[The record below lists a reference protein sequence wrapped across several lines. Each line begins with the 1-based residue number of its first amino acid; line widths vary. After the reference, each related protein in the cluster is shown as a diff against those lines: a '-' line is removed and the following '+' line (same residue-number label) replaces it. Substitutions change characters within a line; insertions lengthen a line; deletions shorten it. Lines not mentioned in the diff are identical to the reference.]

1 MITGTKIR
9 LRDKRMSDA
18 RNDHAWQSD
27 PELAQLDAVPALTI
41 SYAQYLLNY
50 SWELRLP
57 SLTTRR
63 FAVESLDGKH
73 IGNCS
78 YHNINE
84 TKGEAELGIMIGER
98 DYWDKSYGTDTVLA
112 LINHISQETKL
123 KRLYLKT
130 LESNTRAQKCF
141 KKCGFTPYGR
151 LVRDGYVFTL
161 MELHFN
167 RCQQSGK
174 EDSSLT
180 ETSTREG

>member
-1 MITGTKIR
+1 VITGTKIR

-18 RNDHAWQSD
+18 KDDYTWQSD

-41 SYAQYLLNY
+41 SYAHYLLNY

-78 YHNINE
+78 YYNINE
-84 TKGEAELGIMIGER
+84 AKGEAELGIMIGER
-98 DYWDKSYGTDTVLA
+98 DYWDKSYGTDTVMA
-112 LINHISQETKL
+112 LINHLSQATKL
-123 KRLYLKT
+123 KRIYLKT

-141 KKCGFTPYGR
+141 QKCGFTTYGR
-151 LVRDGYVFTL
+151 LVRDGCVFAL
-161 MELHFN
+161 MELFLD
-167 RCQQSGK
+167 RGQQSP
-174 EDSSLT
+174 EDGSLT
-180 ETSTREG
+180 ETSTREA

>member
-1 MITGTKIR
+1 LITGTKIR
-9 LRDKRMSDA
+9 LRDKKMSDA
-18 RNDHAWQSD
+18 RDDYTWQSD

-78 YHNINE
+78 YYNINE
-84 TKGEAELGIMIGER
+84 AKSEAELGIMIGER
-98 DYWDKSYGTDTVLA
+98 DYWDKSYGTDTVKA
-112 LINHISQETKL
+112 LINHISQATKL

-141 KKCGFTPYGR
+141 KKCGFTKYGR
-151 LVRDGYVFTL
+151 LVRDGYVFAL
-161 MELHFN
+161 MELFLN
-167 RCQQSGK
+167 RRQQPS
-174 EDSSLT
+174 EDGSLT
-180 ETSTREG
+180 ETSTREV

>member
-1 MITGTKIR
+1 MINGIKVR

-18 RNDHAWQSD
+18 RDDHAWQSD
-27 PELAQLDAVPALTI
+27 PELARLDAVPALTT

-57 SLTTRR
+57 SLTSRR

-78 YHNINE
+78 YYNINE

-112 LINHISQETKL
+112 LIHHISQETKL

-141 KKCGFTPYGR
+141 QKCGFTAYSR

-161 MELHFN
+161 MELHLN
-167 RCQQSGK
+167 RHQQPEK
-174 EDSSLT
+174 EDSSLAQT
-180 ETSTREG
+180 PTREG